1 MVNSFDTSSQSL
13 QDSLIAQLVKNPN
26 PFILNIEAWLEMENF
41 ATYSRRNQ
49 NPVLSFPFAKKMP
62 TLFGYLL
69 PSVHCDAQEG
79 KEDLLHTARSPVL
92 AVKD

>member
-1 MVNSFDTSSQSL
+1 
-13 QDSLIAQLVKNPN
+13 
-26 PFILNIEAWLEMENF
+26 MENF

-62 TLFGYLL
+62 TLLGYLL